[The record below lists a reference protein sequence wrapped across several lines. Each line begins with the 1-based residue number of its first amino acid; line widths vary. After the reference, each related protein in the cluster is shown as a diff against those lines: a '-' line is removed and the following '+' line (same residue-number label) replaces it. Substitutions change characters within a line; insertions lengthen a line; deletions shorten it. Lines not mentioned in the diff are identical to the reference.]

1 MTTGRPTNVG
11 TTRLTQFS
19 LLVASA
25 VILHAVEGMFPPPL
39 PVPGARV
46 GLANIVSL
54 VCLIAFGARAA
65 FLLAGLRTVLGSL
78 VGGGFLGFGFI
89 LSFGAAMVSVAGMA
103 LLRGLGRE
111 RFSLVGL
118 SLFGALVHNV
128 TQLGLAALIVRNA
141 GVFAYLPYMLMG
153 SLPTGALTGVA
164 ATFILRARNATL
176 STWLGTSH
184 EWPQK

>member
-1 MTTGRPTNVG
+1 MG
-11 TTRLTQFS
+11 TSRLTQFS
-19 LLVASA
+19 LLVATA

-78 VGGGFLGFGFI
+78 IGGGLFGFGFI
-89 LSFGAAMVSVAGMA
+89 LSFGAAIVSVAGMA
-103 LLRGLGRE
+103 LLRAVGRE

-118 SLFGALVHNV
+118 SLFGALVHNI
-128 TQLGLAALIVRNA
+128 TQLGLAALIVRHA

-164 ATFILRARNATL
+164 ATYVMMARNATL
-176 STWLGTSH
+176 ALWLGTAP
-184 EWPQK
+184 ERPQE